1 MMKQQTSLCGDLRP
15 PSAASR
21 NANIYRNR
29 SFSSGRRLH
38 PTDAASASVIDP
50 RNCSSTSHDTMRS
63 AHTRT
68 HHAHLHQVSMT
79 PLCLY
84 TPRLCLGSRAHTL
97 ARKHT
102 RTHTYA
108 HACKHTYRRSPL
120 PRAHT
125 CRESV
130 FCATSPGLRPAFRFG
145 CCQLSRGS
153 LMVITAD
160 LRAG

>member
-1 MMKQQTSLCGDLRP
+1 MMKQQKSLCGDLRP

-21 NANIYRNR
+21 NANIYRRR

-108 HACKHTYRRSPL
+108 HACKHTYSLLRHLSW
-120 PRAHT
+120 AQT
-125 CRESV
+125 CVS
-130 FCATSPGLRPAFRFG
+130 LRLLSAF
-145 CCQLSRGS
+145 
-153 LMVITAD
+153 
-160 LRAG
+160 AGIFDGYNG